1 MKKQAKYEFFLKFLI
16 LGEAEVGKTSI
27 YTRYFQDTFDEE
39 YKSTI
44 GIDFKIR
51 FVTISS
57 KVIKLQIWDRSG
69 KDSFNAVIKSHY
81 KEVSGILLVYDVTNK
96 DSFDRIS
103 DWDQQITENAPPG
116 VVKTLVANKIDLNE
130 RVISTEDGQNLANLL
145 GMKYTEVSAKENLN
159 VTETFSNLAKEIY
172 YRLKGFYTRS
182 TQVSHKVNNP
192 PKIEANEQTKPI
204 IEKKQESH
212 VNENIVQKN
221 KINENVGPKNKNNE
235 NLGQKNKIN
244 ENMAPK
250 IKNNENTVPKNKIND
265 NVTNKELTDLKKEN
279 ENLKK
284 EIQKLNDNLNKGKN
298 DAQNLEEEVKR
309 LNNELETQIENSKNL
324 EQQLEEMKILNEQK
338 EQKSSQQEEEDDNK
352 EEEKMDEEKPKII
365 KTKKRIQFSD
375 INECTFE
382 EMGTSIPLDLE
393 DSENILTVIFAYQE
407 KQICIPYLCKSNDK
421 FSTIEKMFYE
431 KYPDLKKEE
440 MLYYVKGNKI
450 KKAKTMEENNIT
462 NFSLITFRKKPTQGK

>member
-1 MKKQAKYEFFLKFLI
+1 MKKQAKYELFLKFLI
-16 LGEAEVGKTSI
+16 LGEEEVGKTSI
-27 YTRYFQDTFDEE
+27 YTRYFQDTFNEE

-221 KINENVGPKNKNNE
+221 KIN
-235 NLGQKNKIN
+235 
-244 ENMAPK
+244 
-250 IKNNENTVPKNKIND
+250 D

-407 KQICIPYLCKSNDK
+407 KQICIPYLCKSSDK